1 ARMPAAEREGAD
13 GAVLAAYDRAL
24 DTLASLGA
32 EIAEIHL
39 PFRFAEIFDLS
50 AITNAE
56 AYVTNGALA
65 EDPASPL
72 GDAVRAR
79 ILAGAKLTAQ
89 DYLATI
95 RRREALKRAF
105 AEALEGFDAVLTPTT
120 ETAAIPLD
128 SVDEDHLPSRFC
140 RFGNLLDL
148 CGLALPSGFTAGGL
162 P

>member
-1 ARMPAAEREGAD
+1 M
-13 GAVLAAYDRAL
+13 
-24 DTLASLGA
+24 
-32 EIAEIHL
+32 
-39 PFRFAEIFDLS
+39 FALS

-56 AYVTNGALA
+56 AYFTNGALA

-79 ILAGAKLTAQ
+79 ILAGAKLSAQ

-95 RRREALKRAF
+95 RRREAMKRALG
-105 AEALEGFDAVLTPTT
+105 AALEGFDALLTPTT
-120 ETAAIPLD
+120 ETPAIPLD

-148 CGLALPSGFTAGGL
+148 CGLALPSGYTQAGL
-162 P
+162 PLSLQIVCRGYDEATALRIGQAYQGATDWHLRLPPGISG